1 MTNSRAL
8 AYDAV
13 DWRAH
18 LVGVADLDA
27 TADVASGGIV
37 ELRRFQDAA
46 GRQRVALAM
55 RSDLPLD
62 VQVQTSGATRLDRQL
77 LGSHPAALISTGCGK
92 EVRDGMDARIEH
104 LIEQGFARRHGQR
117 VVFAR
122 DLLDTLRRRELEAAA
137 AQSSSSVG
145 VPYHAAKEGERVAAR
160 PADED
165 EPQ

>member
-46 GRQRVALAM
+46 GRQRVAE
-55 RSDLPLD
+55 PL
-62 VQVQTSGATRLDRQL
+62 SPDR
-77 LGSHPAALISTGCGK
+77 
-92 EVRDGMDARIEH
+92 
-104 LIEQGFARRHGQR
+104 
-117 VVFAR
+117 
-122 DLLDTLRRRELEAAA
+122 
-137 AQSSSSVG
+137 
-145 VPYHAAKEGERVAAR
+145 
-160 PADED
+160 
-165 EPQ
+165 